1 MRLLKYRVLNYVFD
15 LAVKS
20 LLHRKVAVGLSVIAL
35 SVSVFALLGVEHA
48 RHQIKENFYNTVSE
62 VDLIVGRT
70 SNINLY
76 YILFLELALLLGI
89 SSMKNEEFLKR

>member
-1 MRLLKYRVLNYVFD
+1 MFLI

-48 RHQIKENFYNTVSE
+48 RHQIKENFYLMLRE
-62 VDLIVGRT
+62 
-70 SNINLY
+70 Y
-76 YILFLELALLLGI
+76 
-89 SSMKNEEFLKR
+89 

>member
-1 MRLLKYRVLNYVFD
+1 MFLI

-62 VDLIVGRT
+62 VDLIVGSRT

-76 YILFLELALLLGI
+76 YILF
-89 SSMKNEEFLKR
+89 